1 MRIVVFGGGYVGCV
15 TAACLAKMGHDV
27 TIIDVVPSKVEAVRT
42 GHSPILETG
51 LDELIRE
58 GVAAGRLHASLA
70 EEEGER
76 RLVEANMAVI
86 CIGTPSRPNGV
97 MDTRALTRVFESIAA
112 GVEERKEP
120 LTVVVRSTAL
130 APILRQILAEAEP
143 RESVEKLRLVMNPE
157 LLRETTAIS
166 DFFNPPMLVVGGDDP
181 HAVDHAMSLYEGIQA
196 PRFKVG
202 LETASMLKYSCNA
215 FHALKIAFAN
225 EIDTLA
231 SLIGADGKEVMNLLI
246 QDKVLNISPAYLR
259 PGFAFGGSCL
269 PKDLRALEALARA
282 NHQPVPLLSSVLP
295 SNAQRI
301 DQAFQLLLSGQAR
314 RLAFIGLSFKKGSDD
329 LRESPYVELAERL
342 LGKGFDLQI
351 YDSDLDPER
360 LVGANMAHAMEKL
373 PHLARILVGS
383 PEQACAAAEAVV
395 VCKRLLEPD
404 FLKTLS
410 SRGVLIHDV
419 ERMAS
424 EARPESLLPKRP
436 ARAPEKAA
444 HG

>member
-157 LLRETTAIS
+157 LLRETST
-166 DFFNPPMLVVGGDDP
+166 
-181 HAVDHAMSLYEGIQA
+181 Q
-196 PRFKVG
+196 
-202 LETASMLKYSCNA
+202 
-215 FHALKIAFAN
+215 
-225 EIDTLA
+225 
-231 SLIGADGKEVMNLLI
+231 
-246 QDKVLNISPAYLR
+246 
-259 PGFAFGGSCL
+259 
-269 PKDLRALEALARA
+269 
-282 NHQPVPLLSSVLP
+282 
-295 SNAQRI
+295 
-301 DQAFQLLLSGQAR
+301 
-314 RLAFIGLSFKKGSDD
+314 
-329 LRESPYVELAERL
+329 
-342 LGKGFDLQI
+342 
-351 YDSDLDPER
+351 
-360 LVGANMAHAMEKL
+360 
-373 PHLARILVGS
+373 
-383 PEQACAAAEAVV
+383 
-395 VCKRLLEPD
+395 
-404 FLKTLS
+404 FLFTNC
-410 SRGVLIHDV
+410 
-419 ERMAS
+419 
-424 EARPESLLPKRP
+424 P
-436 ARAPEKAA
+436 
-444 HG
+444 